1 MRKLLAPLIFLVHTT
16 LQISNLAVW
25 GTLVILF
32 GLIKLA
38 IPVAAL
44 RGMIAKLMNVFLFSF
59 GKVSVFLIE
68 VFNDVHIERRINT
81 ELSQQDWY
89 LIIANHISY
98 LDIVLLIELAAGRTA
113 APKFFL
119 KRELIW
125 LPFVGLAAWALDM
138 PFMRRYSQA
147 YIAKYPHKKG
157 KDIETTTRYCLRF
170 KELPTSVINFVE
182 GTRFTWQKHKAKESA
197 YASLLPPKAGGIMF
211 TLATMGKL
219 FSSILDV
226 SLVYPDSER
235 HPMLSVLSG
244 QTKLIIIDVQSVDLP
259 NLPSAAD
266 INDNA
271 ARHVFQTWLNGVWAA
286 KDRRLQ
292 QLRLS

>member
-44 RGMIAKLMNVFLFSF
+44 RGMISKLMNVFLFSF

-170 KELPTSVINFVE
+170 KELPTTVINFVE

-259 NLPSAAD
+259 SLPSAAD

-271 ARHVFQTWLNGVWAA
+271 ARQVFQTWLNDVWAA